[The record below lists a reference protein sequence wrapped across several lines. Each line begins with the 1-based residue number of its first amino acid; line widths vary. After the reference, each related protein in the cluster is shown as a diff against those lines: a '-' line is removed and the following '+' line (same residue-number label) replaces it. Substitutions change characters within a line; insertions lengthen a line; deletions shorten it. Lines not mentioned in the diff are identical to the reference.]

1 MPFVSVL
8 IFCHHWKKAEKKTT
22 FVVSL
27 VLSTCW
33 TFKAFLVWTINS
45 WTIHEQEEIRK
56 SWLWRSFGYPN
67 ELLKDFVYF
76 SHTYALKFIN
86 NNYCIFENSSQA
98 SKRLLHPQSSQPP
111 QNQSKKTQMSLI
123 LYNWLLSLRQDKCIR
138 GEILWDNPEWEL
150 WSKIVQIFIH

>member
-76 SHTYALKFIN
+76 SHTYVLKFIKD
-86 NNYCIFENSSQA
+86 YCVFENSSQA
-98 SKRLLHPQSSQPP
+98 SKRLLHPQSSHLKISLKKLKWAYFFTIDFCLYFRIHVSGVKSSGAI
-111 QNQSKKTQMSLI
+111 QSGN
-123 LYNWLLSLRQDKCIR
+123 YDPR
-138 GEILWDNPEWEL
+138 
-150 WSKIVQIFIH
+150 